1 MGHRE
6 RKSFKQGFEELRD
19 KCNLYVCMAFW
30 NHVLCYP
37 ILEDKHDIG
46 RDEGCGEIKEDT
58 LRMCQE

>member
-37 ILEDKHDIG
+37 ILEDK
-46 RDEGCGEIKEDT
+46 
-58 LRMCQE
+58 